1 MWCSSAVNRSPFF
14 CSAACRTRPSAA
26 YARVRPCVRS
36 VVACGEFRS
45 ASRLPS
51 SPSAACL
58 PALFGTFFGVGSGEA
73 AELGS
78 ATSARPSELP
88 VQFSRRQLSPGV
100 ALLAVVARHARDQL
114 QEVDQPEFPVELC
127 PRQLLPPPT
136 AAPSFVA
143 PAPDASQNPT
153 VQSVEQPTDVCPP
166 VIIAPPPDDR
176 VQLVQQPS
184 KLLRVTPIGNLAD
197 PLLEALDRAVTR
209 VGVQVGFTL
218 SEA

>member
-127 PRQLLPPPT
+127 PRQLLPPT
-136 AAPSFVA
+136 AAPAFVA
-143 PAPDASQNPT
+143 PAPDASQNPA
-153 VQSVEQPTDVCPP
+153 VQSVEQPTDVRPP
-166 VIIAPPPDDR
+166 VVIAPPPDDR

-184 KLLRVTPIGNLAD
+184 KLLRVAPSGNLAD